1 MPEETESPKRKF
13 RFKPTAFETVNER
26 WEGRPPDASPD
37 PGPEPAHAQAGSIDV
52 HDLLREAA
60 RGVPVTGVHRG
71 SGSDNE
77 VRSVLR
83 EEQARQEEAGLF
95 ETGTLDDSV
104 RRRRLRRYVIVLV
117 VTGVAAGTIA
127 LLTGPRDPLPFT
139 LAVAGFGA
147 FSAWL
152 TWRTFFLRTHYDE

>member
-1 MPEETESPKRKF
+1 MPGEMEPSPRKL
-13 RFKPTAFETVNER
+13 RFKPTAFESVN
-26 WEGRPPDASPD
+26 GRSGALPPDESPRPD
-37 PGPEPAHAQAGSIDV
+37 PGPAGAHAGSTDV

-71 SGSDNE
+71 NGRDND

-83 EEQARQEEAGLF
+83 EEQARQEKAGLF
-95 ETGTLDDSV
+95 ETGPLDDSV
-104 RRRRLRRYVIVLV
+104 RRRRLRRYGIVMGM
-117 VTGVAAGTIA
+117 TGISAGTIA
-127 LLTGPRDPLPFT
+127 VLTGPRDPLPFT
-139 LAVAGFGA
+139 LTVAAFGA